1 MTTIELYPDDVHN
14 QRTIRQGHPP
24 DWVNRDGGDYD
35 LVVLGGG
42 PGGLTAATTAA
53 AGGYRVAMTEQRLT
67 GGTCVNFGC
76 TPSKA
81 LIRCARAV
89 HDASRGA
96 EFGFR
101 LDAPPRTDFGAVMDR
116 VRRIRSMSS
125 SGDAVEVAEQAGVEV
140 YLGHSRFTAPNA
152 VEVDGRTLRFRKAV
166 IATGSDP
173 VVPPIEGLRWDASW
187 PRPSAVSAARWTWSA
202 APAPCC
208 LMMSPRSLS

>member
-14 QRTIRQGHPP
+14 RRTIRQGHPP
-24 DWVNRDGGDYD
+24 DWVNREGGDYD

-53 AGGYRVAMTEQRLT
+53 AGGHRVAMTEQRLT

-89 HDASRGA
+89 HDAGRGA

-101 LDAPPRTDFGAVMDR
+101 LDAPPQADFGSVMDR
-116 VRRIRSMSS
+116 VRRMRSLSS
-125 SGDAVEVAEQAGVEV
+125 AGDAVEVAEQAGGGGLPRAHALHRAECRGGRGPAAAISEGRDRHRIGPP
-140 YLGHSRFTAPNA
+140 LCPPSR
-152 VEVDGRTLRFRKAV
+152 DCGQ
-166 IATGSDP
+166 
-173 VVPPIEGLRWDASW
+173 AS
-187 PRPSAVSAARWTWSA
+187 T
-202 APAPCC
+202 
-208 LMMSPRSLS
+208 

>member
-1 MTTIELYPDDVHN
+1 VNAPSVGQYHRASGSLPLKQTNLAHGGCAMTTIELYPDDVHN

-24 DWVNRDGGDYD
+24 DWVNREGGDYD
-35 LVVLGGG
+35 LVVLGG

-53 AGGYRVAMTEQRLT
+53 AGGHRVAMTEQRLT

-81 LIRCARAV
+81 LIRSAGAV

-101 LDAPPRTDFGAVMDR
+101 LDAPPQTDFGSVMDR

-125 SGDAVEVAEQAGVEV
+125 SIDAVEAAEQAGAEV
-140 YLGHSRFTAPNA
+140 YLGHTRFTALNA
-152 VEVDGRTLRFRKAV
+152 VEVEGRMLRFRK
-166 IATGSDP
+166 T
-173 VVPPIEGLRWDASW
+173 
-187 PRPSAVSAARWTWSA
+187 
-202 APAPCC
+202 
-208 LMMSPRSLS
+208 RSRDRGQT